1 MNLLLSRHLDE
12 VAAEDME
19 AAGNIGSQHTDNDLA
34 TDADTEP
41 ICQVGSSM
49 DTEDSQEAV

>member
-1 MNLLLSRHLDE
+1 LNLLLSRHLDE